1 LGNLRAEAATPE
13 DVLVMGKTI
22 DNMIAMDPAQ
32 AYEFSD
38 SEFDGNICMRRP
50 GAPILTIPATA
61 I

>member
-38 SEFDGNICMRRP
+38 SSS
-50 GAPILTIPATA
+50 TATYA
-61 I
+61 CAGLVRQS